1 MKTRTNSWP
10 QYLDRLSA
18 LLNIARMSLLFSIM
32 TFYVL
37 TRSVDEP
44 GLAVPIFNKIELYS
58 WATLYGVLIV
68 FSMLVPRWQNQPDAL
83 PNVNS
88 VVDITMIAWLM
99 SMGGGIDSG
108 FGILLL
114 PFVGSACLFSR
125 GRYPMLYAGYVTLLI
140 AIITWTQ
147 LSRNGFENISMRVC
161 TVAIILIA
169 AVYLVAGLTAYAAT
183 LLVRSQNLQYQQS
196 KMLDSYRHLLD
207 RAFNYVQEGV
217 VVLDESG
224 LVWLINRK
232 AQNYFPMLVVDT
244 QTTLFRQVMHYWHTE
259 QKNIFEMNCTLDGWP
274 MRIHARLLQEA
285 NTPLLMLSMRSRTEI
300 DKEAMAIKLAS
311 LGQLTAN
318 LAHEIRNPMSAVR
331 QANELLQE
339 EEQDPMRRRLF
350 NIIENNISRIDKMLE
365 DISMLNKRDKK
376 NKQAI
381 DLQVFWTAFLQEF
394 ILIKQKAVDCIQL
407 QADKG
412 DLVVWCDSV
421 HLQQIIWN
429 LMNNAWRHSLQNKNA
444 IRIIFYQ
451 KEQNEISITV
461 IDNGAGVSAENQLHL
476 FEPFFTTESSGTGLG
491 LYVAR
496 ELAQANHGQLTYRP
510 EVNGFELT
518 LPRMVDE

>member
-1 MKTRTNSWP
+1 
-10 QYLDRLSA
+10 
-18 LLNIARMSLLFSIM
+18 
-32 TFYVL
+32 
-37 TRSVDEP
+37 
-44 GLAVPIFNKIELYS
+44 
-58 WATLYGVLIV
+58 
-68 FSMLVPRWQNQPDAL
+68 
-83 PNVNS
+83 
-88 VVDITMIAWLM
+88 
-99 SMGGGIDSG
+99 
-108 FGILLL
+108 
-114 PFVGSACLFSR
+114 
-125 GRYPMLYAGYVTLLI
+125 
-140 AIITWTQ
+140 
-147 LSRNGFENISMRVC
+147 
-161 TVAIILIA
+161 
-169 AVYLVAGLTAYAAT
+169 
-183 LLVRSQNLQYQQS
+183 
-196 KMLDSYRHLLD
+196 
-207 RAFNYVQEGV
+207 
-217 VVLDESG
+217 
-224 LVWLINRK
+224 
-232 AQNYFPMLVVDT
+232 
-244 QTTLFRQVMHYWHTE
+244 
-259 QKNIFEMNCTLDGWP
+259 

-407 QADKG
+407 QADKV

>member
-1 MKTRTNSWP
+1 MKTHINGWP

-18 LLNIARMSLLFSIM
+18 LLNIARISLLFSIM
-32 TFYVL
+32 TFYLL
-37 TRSVDEP
+37 TRSMDEP

-58 WATLYGVLIV
+58 WAALYGILIV

-88 VVDITMIAWLM
+88 AVDITMIAWLM
-99 SMGGGIDSG
+99 NMGGGVDSG

-125 GRYPMLYAGYVTLLI
+125 GRYPMIYAGYVTLLI
-140 AIITWTQ
+140 VIITWTQ
-147 LSRNGFENISMRVC
+147 LSRNGFANHSMRIC
-161 TVAIILIA
+161 IIAIMLIA
-169 AVYLVAGLTAYAAT
+169 AVFLVAGLTAYAAT
-183 LLVRSQNLQYQQS
+183 LLVRSQSLQDQQS
-196 KMLDSYRHLLD
+196 KMLDSYRNLLV

-232 AQNYFPMLVVDT
+232 AQNYFPMLLVDK
-244 QTTLFRQVMHYWHTE
+244 QTALFRQVMHYWHTE
-259 QKNIFEMNCTLDGWP
+259 QKNIFEINCTLNNWP
-274 MRIHARLLQEA
+274 MRVHARLLQEA

-300 DKEAMAIKLAS
+300 DKEAMSIKLAS

-318 LAHEIRNPMSAVR
+318 LAHEIRNPMSAIR
-331 QANELLQE
+331 QANELLRE
-339 EEQDPMRRRLF
+339 EEYDSTRLRLF

-381 DLQVFWTAFLQEF
+381 DLRVFWTAFLQEF
-394 ILIKQKAVDCIQL
+394 ILIRQQAVNCIEL
-407 QADKG
+407 LADKG
-412 DLVVWCDSV
+412 DLIVWCDSV

-444 IRIIFYQ
+444 IRVIFCIE
-451 KEQNEISITV
+451 EQNEISITV
-461 IDNGAGVSAENQLHL
+461 IDNGTGVSAENQLQL
-476 FEPFFTTESSGTGLG
+476 FEPFFTTEPSGTGLG

-496 ELAQANHGQLTYRP
+496 ELAQANHGQLIYRP

>member
-1 MKTRTNSWP
+1 MKNRINGWP

-37 TRSVDEP
+37 TRSMDEP
-44 GLAVPIFNKIELYS
+44 DLAGPIFNTIELYS
-58 WATLYGVLIV
+58 WAILYGFLIL

-83 PNVNS
+83 PNVNAA
-88 VVDITMIAWLM
+88 VDITMIAWLM
-99 SMGGGIDSG
+99 SMGGGVDSG

-125 GRYPMLYAGYVTLLI
+125 GRYPMIYAGYVTLLI
-140 AIITWTQ
+140 VIIAGLQ
-147 LSRNGFENISMRVC
+147 ISHNGFENIGMRVC
-161 TVAIILIA
+161 TIATMLIA
-169 AVYLVAGLTAYAAT
+169 AAYFVAGLTSYAAT
-183 LLVRSQNLQYQQS
+183 SLVRSQSLQYQQS
-196 KMLDSYRHLLD
+196 QMLDSYRHLLD

-217 VVLDESG
+217 IVLDESG

-232 AQNYFPMLVVDT
+232 AQSYFPILMTDT
-244 QTTLFRQVMHYWHTE
+244 RTTIFSQIMHYWHTE
-259 QKNIFEMNCTLDGWP
+259 QKNIFEMNCTLNGWP
-274 MRIHARLLQEA
+274 MRVHARLLQEA
-285 NTPLLMLSMRSRTEI
+285 NITLLMLSMRSRTEI
-300 DKEAMAIKLAS
+300 DQEAMAIKLAS

-339 EEQDPMRRRLF
+339 EEHDLARLRLF
-350 NIIENNISRIDKMLE
+350 QIVDNNISRIDKMLE

-381 DLQVFWTAFLQEF
+381 DLRVFWSAFMQEF
-394 ILIKQKAVDCIQL
+394 LLIKPQAANCIQL
-407 QADKG
+407 EIDI
-412 DLVVWCDSV
+412 DHLIVWCDSV
-421 HLQQIIWN
+421 HLQQILWN
-429 LMNNAWRHSLQNKNA
+429 LMNNAWRHSLQNKQA
-444 IRIIFYQ
+444 IRVIIHRQAQQ
-451 KEQNEISITV
+451 KISITV

-476 FEPFFTTESSGTGLG
+476 FEPFFTTEASGTGLG

-496 ELAQANHGQLTYRP
+496 ELAQANHGQLSYCP
-510 EVNGFELT
+510 QLNGFELT

>member
-1 MKTRTNSWP
+1 MNARINGWP

-18 LLNIARMSLLFSIM
+18 LLNIARVSLLFSIM

-37 TRSVDEP
+37 TRSMDDP
-44 GLAVPIFNKIELYS
+44 DLAVPIFNKIELYS
-58 WATLYGVLIV
+58 WAILYGLLIL

-83 PNVNS
+83 PNVNA

-99 SMGGGIDSG
+99 SMGGGVDSG

-125 GRYPMLYAGYVTLLI
+125 GRYPMIYAGYVTLLI
-140 AIITWTQ
+140 IIITWLQ
-147 LSRNGFENISMRVC
+147 ISRDDFENISMRVC
-161 TVAIILIA
+161 TIAIMLIA
-169 AVYLVAGLTAYAAT
+169 AVYFVAGLTAYVAT
-183 LLVRSQNLQYQQS
+183 SLARSQVLQYQQS
-196 KMLDSYRHLLD
+196 QMLDSYRHLLD

-232 AQNYFPMLVVDT
+232 AQNYFPMLVVDAR
-244 QTTLFRQVMHYWHTE
+244 TTLFRQVMHYWHTE
-259 QKNIFEMNCTLDGWP
+259 QKNIFEMNCTLNGWP

-300 DKEAMAIKLAS
+300 DQESMAIKLAS

-339 EEQDPMRRRLF
+339 EERDPVRLKLF
-350 NIIENNISRIDKMLE
+350 HIVDNNISRIDKMLE
-365 DISMLNKRDKK
+365 DINMLNKRDKK

-381 DLQVFWTAFLQEF
+381 DLHVFWSAFVQEF
-394 ILIKQKAVDCIQL
+394 VLIKPQAVNCIQL
-407 QADKG
+407 QADSG
-412 DLVVWCDSV
+412 HLIVWCDSV
-421 HLQQIIWN
+421 HLQQIMWN
-429 LMNNAWRHSLQNKNA
+429 LMNNAWRHSLKDKQA
-444 IRIIFYQ
+444 IRVVMHKQEQQ
-451 KEQNEISITV
+451 KISITV

-476 FEPFFTTESSGTGLG
+476 FEPFFTTEASGTGLG

-496 ELAQANHGQLTYRP
+496 ELAQANHGQLNYRSQL
-510 EVNGFELT
+510 NGFELT